1 MIGKIIRAG
10 PQPALKSVYGMENPL
25 LTESACR
32 WGAPRFDL
40 IKAEH
45 YLPAFEAG
53 IAEARAEIDAI
64 VSDPDVPDFENTI
77 EALEYSGRTLDRVS
91 SVFFN
96 LLEAESDEEMQS
108 IAEKVS
114 PMLTEYSMY
123 VSLNG
128 DLFKRVRSVYERKDG
143 LVLDK
148 DREKLLENTY
158 RSFVRNG
165 AALSDEDKKIYSKYA
180 EELSLLS
187 LSFGNNVLRSSNA
200 YSLHITDS
208 GDMDGL
214 PDYVARMGEAAAKE
228 KGLDGWVFTLDYP
241 SYAPFMKYSR
251 KRELRRQMY
260 MAYNTKGTAGE
271 TDNTGIVM
279 RMADLRLRMSAM
291 LGYRNYA
298 DYALE
303 ENMAKTPRTVRISW
317 GRLCPAR
324 CRLQKTKSPGFSPM
338 LQPTDS
344 KTADSCH
351 GICLF
356 GRKGTRRLSSLLMKN
371 SSSRTSDWRIV
382 LLPYS
387 ILHGAFMESGLPKRM
402 IFRSI
407 IKT

>member
-1 MIGKIIRAG
+1 MRCREIIIFAARMTGIVTRAG

-40 IKAEH
+40 IKTEH

-158 RSFVRNG
+158 ISFVRNG
-165 AALSDEDKKIYSKYA
+165 AALSDEDKKIYSKWFA
-180 EELSLLS
+180 
-187 LSFGNNVLRSSNA
+187 
-200 YSLHITDS
+200 
-208 GDMDGL
+208 
-214 PDYVARMGEAAAKE
+214 
-228 KGLDGWVFTLDYP
+228 
-241 SYAPFMKYSR
+241 
-251 KRELRRQMY
+251 Q
-260 MAYNTKGTAGE
+260 
-271 TDNTGIVM
+271 
-279 RMADLRLRMSAM
+279 
-291 LGYRNYA
+291 
-298 DYALE
+298 
-303 ENMAKTPRTVRISW
+303 
-317 GRLCPAR
+317 
-324 CRLQKTKSPGFSPM
+324 
-338 LQPTDS
+338 
-344 KTADSCH
+344 
-351 GICLF
+351 
-356 GRKGTRRLSSLLMKN
+356 
-371 SSSRTSDWRIV
+371 
-382 LLPYS
+382 
-387 ILHGAFMESGLPKRM
+387 
-402 IFRSI
+402 
-407 IKT
+407 